1 MSRGFFG
8 SQFDHD
14 HDGELNACDRAEE
27 YAFFEMLHEDD
38 DDSNVRSRPDDD
50 EDRAED

>member
-14 HDGELNACDRAEE
+14 HDGELNACGRVEE
-27 YAFFEMLHEDD
+27 NAFFESLYEDD
-38 DDSNVRSRPDDD
+38 YIIRSWYDDD